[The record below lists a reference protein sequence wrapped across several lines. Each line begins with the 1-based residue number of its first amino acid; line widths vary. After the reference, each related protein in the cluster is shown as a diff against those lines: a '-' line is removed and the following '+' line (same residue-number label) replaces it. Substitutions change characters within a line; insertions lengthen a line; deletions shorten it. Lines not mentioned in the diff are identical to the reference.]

1 MTDPTSPFTHDLPG
15 TPACGS
21 GLRAAG
27 GIPPSLHFLSFP
39 A

>member
-1 MTDPTSPFTHDLPG
+1 MTDPTPPFTHDLPG
-15 TPACGS
+15 TTAGGS

-27 GIPPSLHFLSFP
+27 GIPSSLHFLSFP